1 MSIIKEMKFVPIY
14 NAIADIAFCLSV
26 TEAAALPLPTA
37 NSNPVLNN

>member
-1 MSIIKEMKFVPIY
+1 MKFVPIY